1 MAKKPRTAK
10 RKDPAES
17 LREAAL
23 AFAAEGRWA
32 DVSLAEIA
40 ERAGLPIA
48 EAYAIYPS
56 RAAILGGVVR
66 TFDEAVLKGTESAL
80 ASEPARD
87 RLFDVLM
94 RRFDAMQPH
103 KEALATILQDLTRDP
118 VAALCTLPQLRRSMT
133 IMLEAA
139 SLSAEGL
146 RGQLRIKGLSALY
159 LTTLPVWFRD
169 DSEDLS
175 KTMATLD
182 RGLSRLDRAVSC
194 CRGLGGKAAG
204 VA

>member
-1 MAKKPRTAK
+1 MAKKPRTEK

-17 LREAAL
+17 LRAAAL

-40 ERAGLPIA
+40 ERANLPIA
-48 EAYAIYPS
+48 EAHAIYPS
-56 RAAILGGVVR
+56 RAAILSGVVKSI
-66 TFDEAVLKGTESAL
+66 DEAVLKDTEADL
-80 ASEPARD
+80 AGEPARD

-118 VAALCTLPQLRRSMT
+118 LAALCTLPRWRRSMSV
-133 IMLEAA
+133 MLEAA

-146 RGQLRIKGLSALY
+146 RGQLRVKGLSALY
-159 LTTLPVWFRD
+159 LATLPVWFRD
-169 DSEDLS
+169 DSDDLS
-175 KTMATLD
+175 KTMSALD

-194 CRGLGGKAAG
+194 CGRLKRKTGLA
-204 VA
+204 